1 MINFIVSK
9 CTDECTRD
17 LHQARKGRSQT
28 GLTLP
33 ITVAFEDAKP
43 YEQKPLTKKMM
54 GSRSRTGNH
63 ERYESPVPGLEN
75 FLRSYPLAEVK

>member
-1 MINFIVSK
+1 MNAREISTRPVRKIPNR
-9 CTDECTRD
+9 TD
-17 LHQARKGRSQT
+17 L
-28 GLTLP
+28 L
-33 ITVAFEDAKP
+33 ITVAFEDVKP

-75 FLRSYPLAEVK
+75 FLRGYPLAEVK